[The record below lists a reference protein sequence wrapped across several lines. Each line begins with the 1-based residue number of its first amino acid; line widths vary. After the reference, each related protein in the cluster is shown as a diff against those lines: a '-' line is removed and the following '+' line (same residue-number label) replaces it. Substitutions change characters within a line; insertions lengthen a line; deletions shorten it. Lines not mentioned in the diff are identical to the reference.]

1 MTSDAIFETAGG
13 RLLPTP
19 HATSFWAGD
28 RLHGGPV
35 LGLFARAVE
44 AASPDPELICA
55 RLTVDMFRPVPHALL
70 QVRSELVRQGARLA
84 VVQCSLHAEQREL
97 ARATALLLRESA
109 GPAPEAQA
117 APEPHQALA
126 TESLFRGRDSGGFAQ
141 GFHTQVQT
149 RWPARHDASQP
160 LSIWFHMPLPLVAA
174 EPFSAFQHAVAIS
187 DFANAVAS
195 IVGRERGRSAPYIN
209 ADATLYLC
217 RRPVGEWFC
226 LQSQGSEEQRGIS
239 LARVAIADELGVLG
253 QVQQARVLYG
263 G

>member
-1 MTSDAIFETAGG
+1 VSAIFDSSGG
-13 RLLPTP
+13 RLTP
-19 HATSFWAGD
+19 SVHATSFWAGD

-55 RLTVDMFRPVPHALL
+55 RLTVDMFRPVPHAPLE
-70 QVRSELVRQGARLA
+70 VRSEVVRQGARLA
-84 VVQCSLHAEQREL
+84 VVQCSLRDAQREL
-97 ARATALLLRESA
+97 ARATALLLRETAGSA
-109 GPAPEAQA
+109 AEPQA

-126 TESLFRGRDSGGFAQ
+126 TESLFRGRDSGGFPQ

-149 RWPARHDASQP
+149 RWPARRDLAQP

-195 IVGRERGRSAPYIN
+195 IAGRERGRDAPYIN

-226 LQSQGSEEQRGIS
+226 LQSQGSEEERGIS
-239 LARVAIADELGVLG
+239 LARVSIADERGVLG
-253 QVQQARVLYG
+253 QVQQARVLFG
-263 G
+263 R